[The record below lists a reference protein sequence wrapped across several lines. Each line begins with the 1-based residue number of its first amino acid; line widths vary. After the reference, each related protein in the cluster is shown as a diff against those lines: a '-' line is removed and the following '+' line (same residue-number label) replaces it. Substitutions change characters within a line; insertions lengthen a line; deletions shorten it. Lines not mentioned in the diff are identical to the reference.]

1 VQADRTT
8 GQASAGGYVGDGVA
22 FSCLAAEAL
31 SHEILDTDNEIR
43 TLPFMQHVSPKWEP
57 EPLRWLGINGMI
69 SLTQRADEA
78 EENNKTVGFLT
89 RQLLQ
94 RLVP

>member
-1 VQADRTT
+1 
-8 GQASAGGYVGDGVA
+8 
-22 FSCLAAEAL
+22 
-31 SHEILDTDNEIR
+31 
-43 TLPFMQHVSPKWEP
+43 MQHVSPKWEP
-57 EPLRWLGINGMI
+57 EPLRWLGINGML

>member
-1 VQADRTT
+1 
-8 GQASAGGYVGDGVA
+8 
-22 FSCLAAEAL
+22 
-31 SHEILDTDNEIR
+31 
-43 TLPFMQHVSPKWEP
+43 
-57 EPLRWLGINGMI
+57 MI